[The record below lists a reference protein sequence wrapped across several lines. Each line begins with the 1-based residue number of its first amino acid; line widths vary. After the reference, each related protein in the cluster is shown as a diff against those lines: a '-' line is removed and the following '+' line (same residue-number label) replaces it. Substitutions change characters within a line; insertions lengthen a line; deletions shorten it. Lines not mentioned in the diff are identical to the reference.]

1 MSKNTIKKQIR
12 KKINNEMINNALNKN
27 FLYQNKIFNSNN
39 LYKIKDEDD
48 YDYMSKCSNELL
60 DENIQFINKIPCFT
74 VKNENPKKEIT
85 NRLTFCNSLKTKI
98 SFIDCKISQNN
109 DDDNDDIKFNTNKD
123 KKNKVKLIN
132 KNLKKSYMNKRYFRA
147 HSPNIERNKKN
158 IFKSYN
164 EEIHTYN
171 NINNYKLINHE
182 IFFINKK
189 KLISKINKKNGN
201 QIISP
206 KNLSKVNNY
215 LYYTLDNKLNRKS
228 PIEKKRKE
236 VEVKKDRKNRL
247 LKLLNQKINVATMK
261 IEILNNYKKNK
272 SLSFI
277 KKKIEYNRIYCKND
291 LKNLKE
297 NYYNNIQKHL
307 EQIKYLKMRIS
318 KCEEKFLNINEH
330 KEIIKNEELDFKLQK
345 VDLIEKIII
354 LQKAL
359 HDILNRDST
368 TNDTNHFD
376 ESFEEQTIKD
386 FSFTEYS
393 IAKDKI
399 GNNYN
404 VYNMYNKFKIN
415 KAYFTEEI
423 LYDKRINT
431 KRNNEDNK
439 KEIKFIKT
447 FREKKNK

>member
-1 MSKNTIKKQIR
+1 MKY
-12 KKINNEMINNALNKN
+12 
-27 FLYQNKIFNSNN
+27 FLSI
-39 LYKIKDEDD
+39 
-48 YDYMSKCSNELL
+48 
-60 DENIQFINKIPCFT
+60 
-74 VKNENPKKEIT
+74 
-85 NRLTFCNSLKTKI
+85 
-98 SFIDCKISQNN
+98 
-109 DDDNDDIKFNTNKD
+109 
-123 KKNKVKLIN
+123 
-132 KNLKKSYMNKRYFRA
+132 
-147 HSPNIERNKKN
+147 
-158 IFKSYN
+158 
-164 EEIHTYN
+164 
-171 NINNYKLINHE
+171 
-182 IFFINKK
+182 KK

-228 PIEKKRKE
+228 PLEKKRKE
-236 VEVKKDRKNRL
+236 IEEKKERKNRL

-277 KKKIEYNRIYCKND
+277 KKKIEYNRIYFKND

-318 KCEEKFLNINEH
+318 KCEEKFLNISEH

-431 KRNNEDNK
+431 KRNNEGNK
-439 KEIKFIKT
+439 IEIKFIKT